1 MNLQELIHHA
11 TGLPPDEADKLV
23 AISRVQ
29 KIEAGAFFIRAG
41 EQPRQM
47 GIVLSG
53 LFRYLYLDGEG
64 NEYTK
69 AFMPELNFLTSYSSM
84 IRGEAS
90 YYFIEAMEASEVL
103 VFSYLDWKALKDSS
117 PAWKDM
123 LIKLLEKG
131 YGAKEKR
138 ERDLL
143 FLDAETRYRDFC
155 AAYPGLESR
164 VKQKEIAS
172 YLGIKPESLSRIKKN
187 IQRLNIGQ

>member
-1 MNLQELIHHA
+1 MPTHSNQFLVHRAAGISM
-11 TGLPPDEADKLV
+11 DEADKLI

-29 KIEAGAFFIRAG
+29 EIEAGAFFIRAG
-41 EQPRQM
+41 DVPKKM
-47 GIVLSG
+47 AIVLSG
-53 LFRYLYLDGEG
+53 LFRYLYIDSEG

-69 AFMPELNFLTSYSSM
+69 AFMPEMSFLTSYSSM

-90 YYFIEAMEASEVL
+90 YYFIEAMEASEIL
-103 VFSYLDWKALKDSS
+103 VFSYQDWNALKNTS
-117 PAWKDM
+117 PAWKDL

-143 FLDAETRYRDFC
+143 LLDAETRYRNFC
-155 AAYPGLESR
+155 EAYPGLESR

-187 IQRLNIGQ
+187 IQPT